1 MRRLTVGLALVLS
14 LVFAADAAAKEVVV
28 AKVCGP
34 TQCRETRDHRVLAAI
49 MEGGPSTLPPNPAPW
64 YRVLGRMDEGGSGF
78 WVKSVVVPS
87 ASMIRGDDNAGG
99 YMSWARIAPD
109 VVSVYRELA
118 RGIKPF
124 PARKLRGL
132 EPPPAK
138 VDEVVLPPHAP
149 TAAAQK
155 NGGSPLPWIGGGIA
169 LLAGGGLVLVRRRR

>member
-1 MRRLTVGLALVLS
+1 VLS

-34 TQCRETRDHRVLAAI
+34 TQCRETRDHHALEAI
-49 MEGGPSTLPPNPAPW
+49 MEGGPSTPPPNPAPW
-64 YRVLGRMDEGGSGF
+64 YRVLGKMDEGDTGV
-78 WVKSVVVPS
+78 WVRSVVVPS

-99 YMSWARIAPD
+99 YMSWVRIAPD

-138 VDEVVLPPHAP
+138 VDEVVLPPHVR
-149 TAAAQK
+149 TAAAAEDD
-155 NGGSPLPWIGGGIA
+155 GDSPLPWIGGGIA